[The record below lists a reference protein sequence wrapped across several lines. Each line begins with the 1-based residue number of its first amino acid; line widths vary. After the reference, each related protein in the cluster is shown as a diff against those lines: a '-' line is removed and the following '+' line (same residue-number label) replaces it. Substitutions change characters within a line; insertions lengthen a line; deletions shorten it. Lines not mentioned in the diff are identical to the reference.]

1 MDSVPRKAACCDSG
15 DRTGDRSPWLQSE
28 YKDHRAKSREG
39 TERRQ
44 SVKVQGKARGGVS
57 DSLRQKR
64 SGKEE
69 RMREE
74 VEGQRVPERPSGPH
88 RGRASVAMQGGESQG
103 CPPIAFSVI
112 NQALCT

>member
-1 MDSVPRKAACCDSG
+1 MNSVPRKAACCDSG
-15 DRTGDRSPWLQSE
+15 DRTGARSPWLQSE

-39 TERRQ
+39 TGRRH

-74 VEGQRVPERPSGPH
+74 VQGQRVPGKAKWSSTEAEHPWQCKVESLRAALASPS
-88 RGRASVAMQGGESQG
+88 Q
-103 CPPIAFSVI
+103 
-112 NQALCT
+112 